1 MLVLLDHLNVGHLLL
16 QQQMLSLFT
25 SCHNSNCSVLMAGNF
40 VYSWYSIGYWGIA
53 IDKGR
58 SMSGLHPFGS
68 CRRSSISQTILMPAT
83 TMQAVAKLHGQQ

>member
-1 MLVLLDHLNVGHLLL
+1 MRAKVSIPFEIAVSLWLGNCKVGTI
-16 QQQMLSLFT
+16 T
-25 SCHNSNCSVLMAGNF
+25 SR
-40 VYSWYSIGYWGIA
+40 YWGIA